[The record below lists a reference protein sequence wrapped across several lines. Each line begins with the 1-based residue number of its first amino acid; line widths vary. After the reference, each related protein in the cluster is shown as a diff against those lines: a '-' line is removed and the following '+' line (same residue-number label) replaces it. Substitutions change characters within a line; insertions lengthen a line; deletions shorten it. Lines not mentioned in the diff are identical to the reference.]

1 MALAEKSSATF
12 GNLGLQKEEKHIYV
26 TYWI

>member
-12 GNLGLQKEEKHIYV
+12 GNLELQKEEKHMYG
-26 TYWI
+26 TYWL

>member
-1 MALAEKSSATF
+1 MALAEKSSATS
-12 GNLGLQKEEKHIYV
+12 GNLGLQKEENNNYV